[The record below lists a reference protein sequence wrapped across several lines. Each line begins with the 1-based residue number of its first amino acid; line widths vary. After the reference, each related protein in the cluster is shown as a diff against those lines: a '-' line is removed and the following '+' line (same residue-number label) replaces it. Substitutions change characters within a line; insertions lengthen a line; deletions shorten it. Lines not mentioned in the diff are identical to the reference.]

1 MQLTSLS
8 ISGFKSFAIDTKIDF
23 AEGITA
29 VVGPNGCG
37 KSNVVD
43 SLRWVLGEQR
53 SSVLRGERMENVI
66 FNGTNHRKPLNLAE
80 VRVVV
85 NNESGRINL
94 PYSEIEIARRLHR
107 DGTSEYLLNG
117 NACRLRDITDLL
129 NDSGM
134 GPNMYSIL
142 ELKMV
147 ESILREE
154 GEGRRQLF
162 EEASGITQYKQRRRQ
177 ALSKLEQTEGD
188 LMRLADILHEVERQV
203 ASLKR
208 QVSRAR
214 RYKEYSQNLRSM
226 ESALM
231 YHEYERLANE
241 LKPLEAAMRESSDST
256 ESLKSA
262 LRAEDAKLEEL
273 KRELI
278 ESEQNASEY
287 RRLLEEVVSKIST
300 LEAEQAGHRATVQ
313 ACHETIERTDR
324 QRILSAEKLDTLNR
338 RMQEQK
344 LQQEAT
350 AGELEAA
357 DQLLSDAQKNYSGEQ
372 NTLQEQERKA
382 VAHENAM
389 QSTRVQLASAQ
400 SRHTDALAQ
409 QASNKGRKETAE
421 YLIENISVERDRM
434 AVELE
439 ELKSE
444 QKSASLIEADLQKNH
459 RSISEQLENSLL
471 KKQELTEEI
480 KLLNSLEQTTRSK
493 LDLLS
498 TLEEKGPRSSESLKS
513 LRNSS
518 IQGLRGLLGDS
529 INVEDKYRRA
539 FQGVLGSAAYH
550 YLTDSIETTFKA
562 IEKLR
567 LDESGRA
574 TLITLRDAE
583 TADRSEYELPANAL
597 CRAIDLIPASDLNS
611 AHYAYLGRTVIVES
625 WEDALALR
633 GWCTETRSTVV
644 TLEGEWIQSD
654 GIFYAGSAEQ
664 QRPVDLGLTAQRDE
678 LQRLIEQNAK
688 KRAGIIA
695 SLGECSERIRTQNDL
710 LKESSSKLQASTE
723 EIRKLRENEVRII
736 TLISSLKTREED
748 AALRIQACD
757 SQLALI
763 DDSIRETE
771 SGIRALK
778 EHLAEQESQ
787 YEVISEQL
795 SFARNDLNAARDRLH
810 QTEKSRDTI
819 HHRMVL
825 VDADIERIQLSLTE
839 LRETQE
845 TNERAAEKAVN
856 DIVRIESRLKE
867 IETQLSDGFQLRDDR
882 LRNVDASTQ
891 LLNDIRSRITARE
904 DTLRK
909 LRSGQEDALQGE
921 RKLSM
926 DVARLQGEME
936 ALLTNAR
943 NQYNLNPSAQDFLET
958 HPELIDIETSP
969 ELVQEL
975 KGRIDN
981 LGPVN
986 LLAVEEYEQENAR
999 LESMLKNREDLLQAK
1014 ATLEETIR
1022 KINETAEAKF
1032 LHTFEAVRSNFQTL
1046 FLEFFP
1052 AGEADLIL
1060 SGKDL
1065 LEADITIWAN
1075 PSGKRLKSLSL
1086 MSGGEKTMTA
1096 IALLFSL
1103 YRVKPSPFCVLDE
1116 VDAPL
1121 DDTNIDRFTRMLRH
1135 HATETQFILITHNKR
1150 TMEIADNLYGVTM
1163 QEEGVSKLVSV
1174 RLLRDKEP
1182 AETT

>member
-94 PYSEIEIARRLHR
+94 PYTEIEIARKLHR

-117 NACRLRDITDLL
+117 NACRLRDITDMLH
-129 NDSGM
+129 DSGM
-134 GPNMYSIL
+134 GPNLYSIL

-162 EEASGITQYKQRRRQ
+162 EEASGVAKYKQRRRQ
-177 ALSKLEQTEGD
+177 ALSKLEQTEDD
-188 LMRLADILHEVERQV
+188 LLRLADIIHEVERQV

-214 RYKEYSQNLRSM
+214 RYKEYSQNLRAM

-231 YHEYERLANE
+231 YREYERLVNE
-241 LKPLEAAMRESSDST
+241 LRPLEEAMRKTADST
-256 ESLKSA
+256 ESMRST

-278 ESEQNASEY
+278 ESEQNASSH
-287 RRLLEEVVSKIST
+287 RKLLEEIVSRIST

-324 QRILSAEKLDTLNR
+324 QRILSTEKLDTLNR

-350 AGELEAA
+350 ASELESA
-357 DQLLSDAQKNYSGEQ
+357 DSILTEAKDHCQAMQDA
-372 NTLQEQERKA
+372 LREREDKA
-382 VAHENAM
+382 SAHEGEM
-389 QSTRVQLASAQ
+389 HTTRSQLANAQ
-400 SRHTDALAQ
+400 NKRTDTLAR
-409 QASNKGRKETAE
+409 QASIKGRKEAAE
-421 YLIENISVERDRM
+421 HQLDGIAVEREKMSSELADLKSKQKDATKAEAEIRQRHQNLKE
-434 AVELE
+434 ELE
-439 ELKSE
+439 
-444 QKSASLIEADLQKNH
+444 A
-459 RSISEQLENSLL
+459 SLL

-480 KLLNSLEQTTRSK
+480 RLLNSLEQSTQSK
-493 LDLLS
+493 LDLLA

-513 LRNSS
+513 LRNSE
-518 IQGLRGLLGDS
+518 IPGLLGLFGDS
-529 INVEDKYRRA
+529 INVEDRFRRA
-539 FQGVLGSAAYH
+539 LQGILGAAAYY
-550 YLTDSIETTFKA
+550 YLSDTIETAQNAVAKLRSDNAGRTALIVLNDKAANSDDFELPAGALCKA
-562 IEKLR
+562 IE
-567 LDESGRA
+567 
-574 TLITLRDAE
+574 LITKE
-583 TADRSEYELPANAL
+583 
-597 CRAIDLIPASDLNS
+597 DLNS
-611 AHYAYLGRTVIVES
+611 AHAVYLGRTVIVEN
-625 WEDALALR
+625 WESAIALSE
-633 GWCTETRSTVV
+633 WCAANRCTVV
-644 TLEGEWIQSD
+644 TLDGEWLNGD
-654 GIFYAGSAEQ
+654 GIIFAGSAAQ
-664 QRPVDLGLTAQRDE
+664 QKPVDLGLTAQRRE
-678 LQRLIEQNAK
+678 LQQLIDNNAG
-688 KRAGIIA
+688 KRAEVIA
-695 SLGECSERIRTQNDL
+695 ALSECSELIRSQNDAIKDTGETL
-710 LKESSSKLQASTE
+710 RESGKDVQ
-723 EIRKLRENEVRII
+723 RLRENEVRIN
-736 TLISSLKTREED
+736 TLLNSLNTREED
-748 AALRIQACD
+748 ASSRILSCN
-757 SQLALI
+757 SQLEQIEI
-763 DDSIRETE
+763 DLQNTEAEISDWRTKLTELE
-771 SGIRALK
+771 SG
-778 EHLAEQESQ
+778 
-787 YEVISEQL
+787 YEEISEQL
-795 SFARNDLNAARDRLH
+795 AYARSDLNSARDRLH
-810 QTEKSRDTI
+810 QAEKSREAI
-819 HHRMVL
+819 NHRVIL
-825 VDADIERIQLSLTE
+825 TTADIERIQISLAE
-839 LRETQE
+839 LRESQE
-845 TNERAAEKAVN
+845 SNERAAEKAIN
-856 DIVRIESRLKE
+856 DIVRIEARLKE
-867 IETQLSDGFQLRDDR
+867 IEAELATDFQMRDNRSRD
-882 LRNVDASTQ
+882 VDSAAQ
-891 LLNDIRSRITARE
+891 ILNDLRTKITARE

-926 DVARLQGEME
+926 DVARLQGELE
-936 ALLTNAR
+936 ALLTTSR
-943 NQYNLNPSAQDFLET
+943 NQYNLNPAAPDFLDT
-958 HPELIDIETSP
+958 HPELKDIETSP

-975 KGRIDN
+975 KAKIDG

-986 LLAVEEYEQENAR
+986 LLAVDEYEQENTR
-999 LESMLKNREDLLQAK
+999 LEGMLKNREDLLQAK
-1014 ATLEETIR
+1014 ATLEETIH

-1032 LHTFEAVRSNFQTL
+1032 LHTFEAVRANFQTL

-1163 QEEGVSKLVSV
+1163 QEEGISKLVSV